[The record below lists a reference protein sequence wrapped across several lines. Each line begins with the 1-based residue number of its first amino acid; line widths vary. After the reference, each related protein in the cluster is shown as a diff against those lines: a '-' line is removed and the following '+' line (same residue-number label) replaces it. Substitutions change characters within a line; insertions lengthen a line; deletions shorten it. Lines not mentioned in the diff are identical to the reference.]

1 MTRKSNPAIGRQLRG
16 RSSPGRAFERDQPC
30 FVYLAVHSAGQRFK
44 VGLSIDPLMRFEQ
57 LPEAR
62 DIDLTVTLVR
72 RLPTQARANQVERS
86 LHKAL
91 HPFRLRAEHGGDGCT
106 EWFQMDAFPRATL
119 LIDLMPDAAEP
130 SHTLVRRVNEG
141 RRNEYVRVAEVNVAQ
156 TLAAVAL
163 WRLAGSL
170 AGLTVVGE
178 GAQVGLE
185 IRNFRPSL
193 HRAATGLRARLLDVD
208 GSYGLR
214 TPRRARS
221 PASLVRLVSY
231 AGPESNDLRIELQRA
246 AVLANLPGGAK
257 LVQHL
262 RDGIGLLRFEAR
274 VRSPARSPLT
284 NEQISAGLGRLLER
298 SADDRQG
305 SPSLWD

>member
-1 MTRKSNPAIGRQLRG
+1 MTRNSNPAIGRQVRG
-16 RSSPGRAFERDQPC
+16 RSAPGRAFEREQPC

-44 VGLSIDPLMRFEQ
+44 VGLSIDPLTRFEQ

-62 DIDLTVTLVR
+62 DIDLTVTVVR
-72 RLPTQARANQVERS
+72 RLPSQARANQVERS

-91 HPFRLRAEHGGDGCT
+91 HPFRLRAEHRGDGCT

-130 SHTLVRRVNEG
+130 SHTLVRRVSEG
-141 RRNEYVRVAEVNVAQ
+141 RRSEYVRVAEANASQ
-156 TLAAVAL
+156 TMAAVAL

-170 AGLTVVGE
+170 AGLTVGGE
-178 GAQVGLE
+178 GAQVWLKVQ
-185 IRNFRPSL
+185 NFRPTL
-193 HRAATGLRARLLDVD
+193 HRAATGLRARLLDVE

-214 TPRRARS
+214 TLRRAKV

-246 AVLANLPGGAK
+246 AVLAKLPGGAK

-262 RDGIGLLRFEAR
+262 RDGIGLLRYESR
-274 VRSPARSPLT
+274 MRSPARQPLT
-284 NEQISAGLGRLLER
+284 EEQIRAGLGGFLEHR
-298 SADDRQG
+298 IDDSPKSA
-305 SPSLWD
+305 SLWE

>member
-1 MTRKSNPAIGRQLRG
+1 MTRTSNPAIGRQVRG
-16 RSSPGRAFERDQPC
+16 RSAPGRAFERDQPC

-44 VGLSIDPLMRFEQ
+44 VGLSIDPLTRFEQ
-57 LPEAR
+57 LPEAG

-72 RLPTQARANQVERS
+72 RLPSQARASQVERA

-91 HPFRLRAEHGGDGCT
+91 QPFRLRADHGGDGHT
-106 EWFQMDAFPRATL
+106 EWFQMDAFARAGL

-130 SHTLVRRVNEG
+130 SHTLVRRVSEG
-141 RRNEYVRVAEVNVAQ
+141 RRTEYVRIAEANVAQ

-170 AGLTVVGE
+170 SGLTVVGE
-178 GAQVGLE
+178 GAQVVLE

-193 HRAATGLRARLLDVD
+193 HRAATGLRARLLDVE

-214 TPRRARS
+214 TPRRAKS

-246 AVLANLPGGAK
+246 AGLAKLPGGAK

-262 RDGIGLLRFEAR
+262 HDGIGMLRFESR
-274 VRSPARSPLT
+274 MRSPARSPLT
-284 NEQISAGLGRLLER
+284 DEQISAGLGRFLEH
-298 SADDRQG
+298 SVDDRQG

>member
-1 MTRKSNPAIGRQLRG
+1 MTRNSNPAIGRQVRG
-16 RSSPGRAFERDQPC
+16 RGAPGRAFEREQPC

-44 VGLSIDPLMRFEQ
+44 VGLSIDPLTRFEQ

-62 DIDLTVTLVR
+62 DIDLTVTVVR
-72 RLPTQARANQVERS
+72 SLPSQARANQVERS

-91 HPFRLRAEHGGDGCT
+91 HPFRLRAEHRGDGYT

-119 LIDLMPDAAEP
+119 LIDLMPDAVEP
-130 SHTLVRRVNEG
+130 SHTLVRRVSEG
-141 RRNEYVRVAEVNVAQ
+141 RRSAYVRVAEANASQ
-156 TLAAVAL
+156 TMAAVAL

-170 AGLTVVGE
+170 AGLTVGGE
-178 GAQVGLE
+178 GAQVWLE
-185 IRNFRPSL
+185 VQNFRPTL
-193 HRAATGLRARLLDVD
+193 HRAATGLRARLLDVE

-214 TPRRARS
+214 TLRRTKV

-246 AVLANLPGGAK
+246 AVLAKLPGGAK

-262 RDGIGLLRFEAR
+262 RDGIGLLRYESR
-274 VRSPARSPLT
+274 MRSPARQPLT
-284 NEQISAGLGRLLER
+284 EEQIRAGLGGFLEHR
-298 SADDRQG
+298 IDDSPKSA
-305 SPSLWD
+305 SLWE

>member
-1 MTRKSNPAIGRQLRG
+1 MTRSSSPAIGRQVRG
-16 RSSPGRAFERDQPC
+16 RSAPGRAFKRDQPF

-44 VGLSIDPLMRFEQ
+44 VGLSIDPLTRFEQ
-57 LPEAR
+57 LPEAG

-72 RLPTQARANQVERS
+72 RLPNQARASQVERA
-86 LHKAL
+86 LQKAL

-106 EWFQMDAFPRATL
+106 EWFQMEAFARAGL
-119 LIDLMPDAAEP
+119 LIDLMPDAAAP
-130 SHTLVRRVNEG
+130 SHTLVRRVTEG
-141 RRNEYVRVAEVNVAQ
+141 RRGEYVRVAEANVAS

-178 GAQVGLE
+178 GAQVVLE

-193 HRAATGLRARLLDVD
+193 HRAATGLRVRLLDID

-214 TPRRARS
+214 TARRARS

-231 AGPESNDLRIELQRA
+231 AGQESNDLRIELHRA
-246 AVLANLPGGAK
+246 AVLAKLPGGAK

-262 RDGIGLLRFEAR
+262 HDGIGMLRFESR
-274 VRSPARSPLT
+274 MRSPARSPLWD
-284 NEQISAGLGRLLER
+284 EQISAGLERLLER
-298 SADDRQG
+298 SVDDRQR